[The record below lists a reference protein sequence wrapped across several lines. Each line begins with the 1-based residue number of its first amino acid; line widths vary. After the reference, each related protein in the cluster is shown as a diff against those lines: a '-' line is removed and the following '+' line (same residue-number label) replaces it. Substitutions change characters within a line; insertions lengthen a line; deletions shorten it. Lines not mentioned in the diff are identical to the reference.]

1 MQKRIAVGFIIILL
15 LLGFL
20 VAYEWNSALERSR
33 MLERGEPLPPDPLPV
48 TLETPAWLIP
58 IYVLVNYLS
67 KAYVCLGIAFLIA
80 GAMETFISKQMIMK
94 HLSSRKFKSYLVGV
108 FGGPMLSV
116 CSCSIIPIFAGIR
129 RRGAGLGPALG
140 FLLAAPSINVAAILL
155 TISLISW
162 KVALGR
168 VILAYGAALFTSY
181 IVARIHELKL
191 APAENI
197 TPAVGNPTFDFQ
209 EEEFEFKAAFKEW
222 MNNTWFFVRSIVPL
236 ILLGIIVVGIIKVVL
251 TPEIIARY
259 LGVGIIPIMISS
271 AMGVIIYTPTLVEVP
286 FIRGLLEM
294 NMGSGAALAF
304 LLTGPALSLPNML
317 GVSKIIS
324 WRIVASYA
332 AIMWLMGVIGGLIFA
347 FFVPIITLY

>member
-1 MQKRIAVGFIIILL
+1 MQKRIAVGVIIILL

-33 MLERGEPLPPDPLPV
+33 LLERGEPLPPDPLPV
-48 TLETPAWLIP
+48 TQETPAWLIP

-67 KAYVCLGIAFLIA
+67 KAYVCLGVAFLIA
-80 GAMETFISKQMIMK
+80 GAMETFISKQVIMQ
-94 HLSSRKFKSYLVGV
+94 HLSSRKLKSYLVGV

-162 KVALGR
+162 KVAVGR
-168 VILAYGAALFTSY
+168 IILAYGAALFTSY
-181 IVARIHELKL
+181 LIAKIYELKADAAVDI
-191 APAENI
+191 AP
-197 TPAVGNPTFDFQ
+197 TPANPSFD

-222 MNNTWFFVRSIVPL
+222 MNNTWFFVRSIIPL
-236 ILLGIIVVGIIKVVL
+236 ILIGIIVVGIIKVVL

-259 LGVGIIPIMISS
+259 LGEGIIPIMISS

-294 NMGSGAALAF
+294 NMGTGAALAF

-324 WRIVASYA
+324 WRIIASYA
-332 AIMWLMGVIGGLIFA
+332 VVMWLMGVIGGLIFA
-347 FFVPIITLY
+347 FFVPSITLY